1 MRSDNPPG
9 RSVVPADLTEA
20 LYGDLF
26 VKPLAAALLFLPF
39 QPALPDLRIR
49 GEPAIVRNTC
59 AATLYSVGYVL
70 DPDHEASIR
79 FGGKAPRQRAHSP
92 EGIEARFLFGSPPPR
107 IIDGQSGKPT
117 GR

>member
-1 MRSDNPPG
+1 MRSDNQPA
-9 RSVVPADLTEA
+9 RSIAPTDLTDS
-20 LYGDLF
+20 LVWGF
-26 VKPLAAALLFLPF
+26 VCQAIWGCLAVFF
-39 QPALPDLRIR
+39 RFNQPRLIER
-49 GEPAIVRNTC
+49 PAIARNTC
-59 AATLYSVGYVL
+59 AATLYSVRSVL

-79 FGGKAPRQRAHSP
+79 FGGKAPRRRAHSP